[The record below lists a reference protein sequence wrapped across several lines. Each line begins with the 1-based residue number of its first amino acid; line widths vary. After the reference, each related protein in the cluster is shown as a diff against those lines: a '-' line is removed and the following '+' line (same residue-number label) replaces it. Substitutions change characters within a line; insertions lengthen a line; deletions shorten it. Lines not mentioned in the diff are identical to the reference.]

1 MKKIITCVAM
11 AALFL
16 AACNNKSTSTASTA
30 DSAMMKVEK
39 NKEAALNA
47 NNAFIKG
54 DIEGSFKDYSKD
66 FVDYGD
72 GSTKPMKNI
81 DSMKMNNKAF
91 LAAFPDLKV
100 ENMHAVGSGDTVIV
114 TGTWSGT
121 FKKELMKIKPTGKSY
136 KAVDADIF
144 IFNKDGKIISHANI
158 QSLATYFYQLGIP
171 MPPKKK

>member
-1 MKKIITCVAM
+1 MKKLIPCVAI

-16 AACNNKSTSTASTA
+16 SACSTKSTTIASAA
-30 DSAMMKVEK
+30 DSVAMKTAK
-39 NKEAALNA
+39 NKEAALNS
-47 NNAFIKG
+47 NLAFIKG
-54 DIEGSFKDYSKD
+54 DVDAAFKDYSSD

-72 GSTKPMKNI
+72 GSSKPMKNI

-121 FKKELMKIKPTGKSY
+121 FKKEYMKIKPTNKSY
-136 KAVDADIF
+136 KVPDADIF
-144 IFNKDGKIISHANI
+144 TFNKDGKITSHSNI
-158 QSLATYFYQLGIP
+158 QSLATYFYQLDIP
-171 MPPKKK
+171 MPAKKK